1 MVIISGLP
9 GSKVVGDGGSGG
21 GVGGRGDSEKEGG
34 NLQHCC
40 LVLAAKVGDVDTQ
53 IRIQIHSILIG

>member
-34 NLQHCC
+34 NLHHFVGNRVVCC
-40 LVLAAKVGDVDTQ
+40 VW
-53 IRIQIHSILIG
+53 